1 LIWIRGR
8 ETGDWGRFLSRLPS
22 PVIKIMSKPLILTG
36 FMGAGKSAVGRL
48 CAEKLGLRFVDAD
61 TEIENR
67 ERMSIAQIFETK
79 GEPYFRE
86 MERALVAEICGWQDV
101 VVSTG
106 GGMVMNA
113 ANRRALLRGG
123 VCVCLGATPEVIL
136 KRLGPDAIRQRPM
149 LSGPDPA
156 ARVKEL
162 LAARAA
168 AYGEMHYQVDTSAI
182 APEEVAAQVCALFA
196 GERERIAVKHPN
208 GEYDIALGEGVL
220 SAVGAALA
228 GRGWNGPAAIV
239 TDDDVAPLF
248 AEQVAEDLRQRGMS
262 AFAHVIPAGEASK
275 NLRTVEGMYRAFA
288 AHGVERG
295 SAVIALGGG
304 VIGDS
309 AGFAAATYLRGLP
322 FVQIPT
328 SLLAMADSSIGG
340 KVGVDTDF
348 GKNLVGAFK
357 QPDLVLMDL
366 DALDSL
372 PDVEISCG
380 LAEIVKAGI
389 IKGGSF
395 WDEILA
401 AGKDAAQDRLAL
413 AKRLL
418 PQAILLKREVVEEDP
433 YEKGR
438 RALLNLG
445 HTYAH
450 ALEAWSGF
458 GIKHGLAVSLGM
470 VCAARLSV
478 LAGFCDEDTAGK
490 VIAALQG
497 VGLPTSLREVVTPAP
512 LPALDPSHIW
522 ELMQTDKKK
531 KGGKVRFVVLRKP
544 GDVFMTGEVTQ
555 EMAEKALHEI

>member
-1 LIWIRGR
+1 
-8 ETGDWGRFLSRLPS
+8 
-22 PVIKIMSKPLILTG
+22 MSKPLILTG

-48 CAEKLGLRFVDAD
+48 CAQKLGLPFVDTD
-61 TEIENR
+61 VEIENR
-67 ERMSIAQIFETK
+67 ERMSIAQIFERK
-79 GEPYFRE
+79 GEPRFRE
-86 MERALVAEICGWQDV
+86 LERELVEDLRGWQDV

-106 GGMVMNA
+106 GGMVMDP
-113 ANRRALLRGG
+113 ANRRALLRSG
-123 VCVCLGATPEVIL
+123 VCVCLNATPEAIVS
-136 KRLGPDAIRQRPM
+136 RLGPDAIRQRP
-149 LSGPDPA
+149 LLNGPDPA

-182 APEEVAAQVCALFA
+182 APEDVAAQVCALFA
-196 GERERIAVKHPN
+196 GERERIPVKHPN
-208 GEYDIALGEGVL
+208 GEYDIVLGEGLL
-220 SAVGAALA
+220 SAAGAALA
-228 GRGWNGPAAIV
+228 GRGWQTAAIV
-239 TDDDVAPLF
+239 SDDDVAPLF
-248 AEQVAEDLRQRGMS
+248 AAQLAESLRQRGLS

-275 NLRTVEGMYRAFA
+275 NLRTVEEMYGAFA
-288 AHGVERG
+288 AHSVERG

-372 PDVEISCG
+372 PDVEIACG
-380 LAEIVKAGI
+380 LAEIVKAAL
-389 IKGGSF
+389 IKGGGF
-395 WDEILA
+395 WDEV
-401 AGKDAAQDRLAL
+401 AGATQGGEQDRLTL

-445 HTYAH
+445 HTFAH

-458 GIKHGLAVSLGM
+458 GIRHGLAVALGM
-470 VCAARLSV
+470 VCAARLSW
-478 LAGFCDEDTAGK
+478 LAGFCDGDTAGA
-490 VIAALQG
+490 VVSALRG
-497 VGLPTSLREVVTPAP
+497 VGLPISLREVITPAR
-512 LPALDPSHIW
+512 LPALEPSKIW

-544 GDVFMTGEVTQ
+544 GDVFMTGDMPP
-555 EMAEKALHEI
+555 EMVAQALGAIT